1 MKLFGKKKETKTC
14 CCGGNCTSETMEN
27 TESKKQ
33 EKGIKILGS
42 GCIKCM
48 ELEKT
53 ARTAISELQLDYE
66 IDHVT
71 DFVEIAG
78 YRVMSTPALV
88 IDGEVI
94 SYGKVLYV
102 FIIPAVVKLLS
113 EIPPVDIVITM
124 GCNVNCPIIPC
135 QYREDWGLNDPT
147 GKDDVEFSKTIH
159 AIHARILELAE
170 KIKKS

>member
-27 TESKKQ
+27 AESKKQ

-42 GCIKCM
+42 GCIKCI

-78 YRVMSTPALV
+78 YVYT
-88 IDGEVI
+88 GI
-94 SYGKVLYV
+94 S
-102 FIIPAVVKLLS
+102 
-113 EIPPVDIVITM
+113 D
-124 GCNVNCPIIPC
+124 
-135 QYREDWGLNDPT
+135 
-147 GKDDVEFSKTIH
+147 
-159 AIHARILELAE
+159 
-170 KIKKS
+170 

>member
-27 TESKKQ
+27 AESKKQ

-78 YRVMSTPALV
+78 YVYT
-88 IDGEVI
+88 GI
-94 SYGKVLYV
+94 S
-102 FIIPAVVKLLS
+102 
-113 EIPPVDIVITM
+113 D
-124 GCNVNCPIIPC
+124 
-135 QYREDWGLNDPT
+135 
-147 GKDDVEFSKTIH
+147 
-159 AIHARILELAE
+159 
-170 KIKKS
+170 